1 MQTATLF
8 NQQTMLVD
16 DADSLG
22 IMANG
27 IFEPSETHTVLALV
41 KGGDRVLDIGA
52 NMGYYT
58 VLMAEKVGAQG
69 QVFAIEPNAAN
80 LSILHAN
87 TLAWQQSARVTVL
100 PCALSDTKG
109 AGSLFLSTHNS
120 GMHRMYASIVCTD
133 DVETVDM
140 VCGDELGFGAIDFI
154 KIDIEGY
161 EPKALRGLVNT
172 LKSSPEVKILSEFSP
187 LSLMEAGESPSQ
199 FIRWMTDLGFVAM
212 GLQGNTWCL
221 LSTDAL
227 LASVERLESLQF
239 AELVKSLSGLDNPT
253 ILARVMDVASQR
265 GYDRPILENL
275 LFVRPHSVGA
285 IEQLALPQ

>member
-27 IFEPSETHTVLALV
+27 VFEPSETHTVLALV
-41 KGGDRVLDIGA
+41 KRGDRVLDIGA

-58 VLMAEKVGAQG
+58 VLVAEKVGAQG

-199 FIRWMTDLGFVAM
+199 FIRWMTDLGFVVM

>member
-1 MQTATLF
+1 
-8 NQQTMLVD
+8 MLVD

-27 IFEPSETHTVLALV
+27 IFEPIETHTILALV
-41 KGGDRVLDIGA
+41 KRGDRVLDIGA

-69 QVFAIEPNAAN
+69 QVFAVEPNAAN
-80 LSILHAN
+80 LRILHAN
-87 TLAWQQSARVTVL
+87 TLAWQQSARVKL
-100 PCALSDTKG
+100 MPCALSDTKG
-109 AGSLFLSTHNS
+109 AGHLFLSTYNS

-133 DVETVDM
+133 EVEKVDI
-140 VCGDELGFGAIDFI
+140 VCGDEIGFGRIDFI

-161 EPKALRGLVNT
+161 EPKALRGLAST
-172 LKSSPEVKILSEFSP
+172 LQNSPEVKILSEFSP

-199 FIRWMTDLGFVAM
+199 LIKWMTGQGFVAM
-212 GLQGNTWCL
+212 GLQDNKWCL

-239 AELVKSLSGLDNPT
+239 VELVKSLSGLDNPT
-253 ILARVMDVASQR
+253 ILARVMDVASKR

-275 LFVRPHSVGA
+275 LFVRPLSVGA
-285 IEQLALPQ
+285 IEQLELPK